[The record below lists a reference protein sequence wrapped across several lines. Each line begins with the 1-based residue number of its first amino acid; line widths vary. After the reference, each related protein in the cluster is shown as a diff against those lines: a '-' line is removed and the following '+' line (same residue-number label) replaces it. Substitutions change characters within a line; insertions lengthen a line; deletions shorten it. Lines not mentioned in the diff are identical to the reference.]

1 MNTRAFLLTDCSI
14 RRRDQMEDIHSG
26 LKYETLTVNLEFIS
40 SGKTPGIPSELIIA
54 DISARLNAI
63 PDPFRDNFRV
73 SLDTRRLVRMI
84 VIDKKNQEMR
94 ELINNTSADDLR
106 SSLGCSYNPERSSDL
121 NLDLE
126 VLEKSLRDEQSNR
139 KRPTVIK
146 ILESRIKKYR
156 RFIKR
161 NPKSI

>member
-1 MNTRAFLLTDCSI
+1 
-14 RRRDQMEDIHSG
+14 
-26 LKYETLTVNLEFIS
+26 
-40 SGKTPGIPSELIIA
+40 
-54 DISARLNAI
+54 
-63 PDPFRDNFRV
+63 
-73 SLDTRRLVRMI
+73 MI